1 MTRFKI
7 AIIIGLLVKW
17 IKYFKQNIFCHFV
30 NLWYYYVIKKCKR
43 QITSLCKRCDNNNF
57 KNNWHMCKK
66 LIICMGNSYK
76 NGGRCL
82 AGIEVKK
89 SSGGYN
95 IVKNESG
102 SPKWIRPVM
111 KNDHNGIPES
121 MVKAFGMLDVLEVD
135 IANEVYVDSSWA
147 WLWY

>member
-1 MTRFKI
+1 
-7 AIIIGLLVKW
+7 
-17 IKYFKQNIFCHFV
+17 
-30 NLWYYYVIKKCKR
+30 
-43 QITSLCKRCDNNNF
+43 
-57 KNNWHMCKK
+57 MCKK

-135 IANEVYVDSSWA
+135 IANEVPIGLRLHDAEKLHRIPDYIIRMCKVSDDVELHISSYQESLLYVIFLS
-147 WLWY
+147 